1 MAPGTAGPRRRGRYV
16 HVGLGCGEHHLGPT
30 LTGVPAEDG
39 LAAEHAGELL
49 PTRMDISWM
58 AVELL
63 RKVADVLR
71 PLGRPQAED
80 LM

>member
-1 MAPGTAGPRRRGRYV
+1 M
-16 HVGLGCGEHHLGPT
+16 LGSAAVNTISAHPHRC
-30 LTGVPAEDG
+30 PAEDG

-49 PTRMDISWM
+49 QTRMDISWM